1 MSRELIDSRLMEI
14 LPKKEYWRLKAEA
27 EQAYSRIERQAPRE
41 VLADLAELVNV
52 MYKIEAKLLD
62 DRLGETNTDWAQGT
76 MATLA

>member
-14 LPKKEYWRLKAEA
+14 LPRKEYLRLKAEA

-41 VLADLAELVNV
+41 ILADLAELMNV
-52 MYKIEAKLLD
+52 MRAIEAKLLD
-62 DRLGETNTDWAQGT
+62 ERLGERNTDWAQGT